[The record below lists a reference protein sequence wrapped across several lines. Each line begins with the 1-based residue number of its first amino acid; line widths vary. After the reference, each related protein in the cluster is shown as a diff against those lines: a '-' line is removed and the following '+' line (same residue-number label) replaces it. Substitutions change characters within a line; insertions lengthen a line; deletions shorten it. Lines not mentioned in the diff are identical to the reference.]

1 MVTLDYKLSTDW
13 NPHELD
19 LRTADEMTL
28 RYDAFPGDVVFRID
42 DADFSAQWGWV
53 PILDFALALGTIV
66 DRLDGHDR
74 EVFEFTE
81 SGATIDF
88 RRENG
93 AIAISTSYAM
103 ANARAPLFELSN
115 GVDTFLKQLTAALEE
130 KHPELADNED
140 FVALTA

>member
-28 RYDAFPGDVVFRID
+28 RYDAFPGDVVFRVD

-53 PILDFALALGTIV
+53 PILDFALALRTIAE
-66 DRLDGHDR
+66 RLEGHDR
-74 EVFEFTE
+74 ERFEFTE

-88 RRENG
+88 RRDAGPIE
-93 AIAISTSYAM
+93 ISTSYAG
-103 ANARAPLFELSN
+103 AIARTPLFELSN
-115 GVDTFLKQLTAALEE
+115 AVETFIEDLADALEAQ
-130 KHPELADNED
+130 HPELATNEY
-140 FVALTA
+140 FTNLV